1 MAKITYCLCNIT
13 NIITKYLKMIEKAT
27 TDVDFHQVTENQAL
41 LKVELQ
47 LECCYSNT
55 RDERHS
61 SSKPLL
67 FQKNGTHICVPY
79 LARQVSWS

>member
-27 TDVDFHQVTENQAL
+27 TDVDFHQATENQAL

-61 SSKPLL
+61 PSKPLL
-67 FQKNGTHICVPY
+67 FKKTGTLICIPY
-79 LARQVSWS
+79 LARQVSRS